1 MELSAR
7 NQLKGNIKSI
17 ESDSIMS
24 EVVINV
30 AGIDI
35 CSTITTNSVERLGL
49 QIGDEATAIIKAT
62 EVIISK

>member
-1 MELSAR
+1 MQLSAR
-7 NQLKGNIKSI
+7 NQLKGRVTAI

-24 EVVINV
+24 EVVINIG
-30 AGIDI
+30 GIDI

-49 QIGDEATAIIKAT
+49 CIGDEATAIIKAS

>member
-1 MELSAR
+1 MQLSAR
-7 NQLKGNIKSI
+7 NQLKGRIKSI

-24 EVVINV
+24 EIIMEV
-30 AGIDI
+30 AGVEI

-49 QIGDEATAIIKAT
+49 HIGDEATAIIKSS